1 MPGRF
6 GFLNTWL
13 KLLSPADPSVMPS
26 GVMFWNDVWTIVTL
40 GRGHVRHQG
49 LLTAAWAAGGG
60 PGRYPGRR
68 VVLRPGSAAAAGRL
82 LDRAQD
88 LRRVAGDGLADL
100 GLDHVLDRRPV
111 RQRRVVDRVGD
122 VTEERGERRVLRHR
136 GRRAL
141 RGGQQ
146 VVFVVELQLPLVLVD
161 EVQELLDRGLVA
173 GAARLERHDVI
184 VDAQRV
190 AQRSG
195 FARHV
200 GRPVVRGLEH
210 AGLLDDRDDGGGAEH
225 HADLALGEL
234 GPDRLA
240 VGAARVGL
248 GVTRGRHLLHEVQGG
263 DVLRAVYVVLP
274 AGAQVAAAVAEEPQQ
289 QLGLRLLAAE
299 RHAVADVAL
308 GLDLGR
314 VGLKFGPGLRRGGD
328 AGRRED
334 LLVVVHGPG
343 AGRERDPVVD
353 ALVLAVLEELGDQ
366 VAGPAR
372 GQHVGHR
379 VDEAGLGIRR

>member
-1 MPGRF
+1 MVMATVAATQITVRTRMPGRF

-13 KLLSPADPSVMPS
+13 KLLTPAYPIVMPS
-26 GVMFWNDVWTIVTL
+26 GVMFWNDVWTMVTI
-40 GRGHVRHQG
+40 GHSTT
-49 LLTAAWAAGGG
+49 TAIRAIAGPIHSSGSRAASL
-60 PGRYPGRR
+60 RR
-68 VVLRPGSAAAAGRL
+68 RADLRPGSAAAAGRL

-100 GLDHVLDRRPV
+100 GLDHVLDRGPV

-141 RGGQQ
+141 GGRQQ

-173 GAARLERHDVI
+173 GAARLERDDV
-184 VDAQRV
+184 VMDAQRV
-190 AQRSG
+190 AQRASL
-195 FARHV
+195 ARHIR
-200 GRPVVRGLEH
+200 RPVVRGLEH

-248 GVTRGRHLLHEVQGG
+248 GVTRGRHLLHEVQRG
-263 DVLRAVYVVLP
+263 DVLRAVDVVFP

-299 RHAVADVAL
+299 GHAVADVAL

-314 VGLKFGPGLRRGGD
+314 VGLQFGPRLRRGGD
-328 AGRRED
+328 AGRREH

-343 AGRERDPVVD
+343 AGR
-353 ALVLAVLEELGDQ
+353 
-366 VAGPAR
+366 
-372 GQHVGHR
+372 
-379 VDEAGLGIRR
+379 